1 MGRGESIEKL
11 EQWPKESKQ
20 NLKVIQRDSIN
31 FKTTELREEIQKLK
45 GQTSSKAKKE
55 MRRLQSLLYSEQRK
69 MDITD

>member
-31 FKTTELREEIQKLK
+31 FKTTELGEEIQKLK
-45 GQTSSKAKKE
+45 RQTSSKAKKE